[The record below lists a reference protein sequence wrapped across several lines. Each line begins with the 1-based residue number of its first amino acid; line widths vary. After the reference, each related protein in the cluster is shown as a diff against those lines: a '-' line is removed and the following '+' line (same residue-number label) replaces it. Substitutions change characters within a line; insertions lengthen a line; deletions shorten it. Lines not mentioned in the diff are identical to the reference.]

1 MSTYWSVFPS
11 LRQALFADNGRAG
24 YSEAR
29 VETQQVKAAIL
40 GHDEFESYRQR
51 VTAILDGWRE
61 SHEPLLKGI
70 EAGANPKT
78 VIHTLSEDL
87 LARFAALPLL
97 DPYDVYQRL
106 LDYWD
111 ETMQDDVYLLVADG
125 WVEAAKPRGIIE
137 DKEKK
142 LKETPDL
149 TIGRKKYKMDLIPP
163 AFVVA
168 RYFAAEHA
176 ALERFQAE
184 QDAAARELE
193 AFVEE
198 HTGEECLLADTV
210 NDKGKVTKAGVRD
223 RFKAI
228 QHEPESGE
236 ERDALMR
243 CLALIEAESCTGKAV
258 KDAQAKLDQRVLA
271 CYATLTETE
280 IKTLV
285 VEDNWLATI
294 REAVEGEMQGLTQQ
308 LAGRAKELEERYAR
322 PLPEL
327 EQEVEAFGAKVEG
340 HLKRMGLS
348 L

>member
-1 MSTYWSVFPS
+1 
-11 LRQALFADNGRAG
+11 
-24 YSEAR
+24 
-29 VETQQVKAAIL
+29 
-40 GHDEFESYRQR
+40 
-51 VTAILDGWRE
+51 
-61 SHEPLLKGI
+61 
-70 EAGANPKT
+70 
-78 VIHTLSEDL
+78 
-87 LARFAALPLL
+87 
-97 DPYDVYQRL
+97 
-106 LDYWD
+106 
-111 ETMQDDVYLLVADG
+111 MQDDVYLIVAEG

-137 DKEKK
+137 DKERK

-184 QDAAARELE
+184 QDTAARELE

-198 HTGEECLLADTV
+198 HTGEEGLLADAA
-210 NDKGKVTKAGVRD
+210 NDKGKVTKAGVKD
-223 RFKAI
+223 RLKTI
-228 QHEPESGE
+228 QHELESGE

-243 CLALIEAESCTGKAV
+243 CLALIEAESSMGKAV
-258 KDAQAKLDQRVLA
+258 KDAQAKLDQRVLV
-271 CYATLTETE
+271 CYATLTEAE

-285 VEDNWLATI
+285 VEDKWLATI
-294 REAVEGEMQGLTQQ
+294 REAVEGEMQRLTQQ
-308 LAGRAKELEERYAR
+308 LAGRVKELEERYAR